1 MYRQHKVSQLTKY
14 KWLYRWYRS
23 KITLGKFFFLLF
35 FVFSLTCYRV
45 FFSFSLSGILLIMLL
60 CYVLYVN
67 FVIVCYLALFLPV
80 YVSNS
85 ATALVEVDFFP
96 RWPWP
101 PTLSS
106 SAFGKQLRFHRFSLI
121 SFCSRL
127 KVVFLWAENGPF
139 CGTRGNTWP
148 IRPSSPQNHALPA
161 SCKEVPEPGMQ
172 AAVNT
177 ITFQLQQ
184 EPLRG
189 GTLSNAWSGQGKPRQ
204 LGETNYVI

>member
-14 KWLYRWYRS
+14 KWLYRWFRS
-23 KITLGKFFFLLF
+23 KIMLGQFFP
-35 FVFSLTCYRV
+35 FVFRFLTYLLSCILFLFALRYFVNYAPLLRAVCKFRYSLLSRP
-45 FFSFSLSGILLIMLL
+45 FFSPG
-60 CYVLYVN
+60 
-67 FVIVCYLALFLPV
+67 
-80 YVSNS
+80 YVSIS
-85 ATALVEVDFFP
+85 VTALVEVDFFP

-127 KVVFLWAENGPF
+127 KVVFLWAENDPF
-139 CGTRGNTWP
+139 WATRGNTWP
-148 IRPSSPQNHALPA
+148 IRPSSPQNHSLPK
-161 SCKEVPEPGMQ
+161 SCQEVPEPGMQ

-189 GTLSNAWSGQGKPRQ
+189 GTLSNAWPGQGKPRQ